1 MKDLNSVSLTGR
13 LTRDPNQYKTQDG
26 KSVSRFNLA
35 VNGYKDKA
43 DFISCCAFNKT
54 ADVINMYC
62 HKGSRIAINGSI
74 KTGMYESKQTGQAV
88 HTTDVFI
95 SQVVLLDTKKES
107 NQSTQDN
114 FYQNNSYSDQ
124 AFYDHEKNIMESYK
138 SDNYAVDDQDIQF

>member
-1 MKDLNSVSLTGR
+1 MDLNSVSLTGR
-13 LTRDPNQYKTQDG
+13 LTRDPDAYKTRDG

-74 KTGMYESKQTGQAV
+74 KTGMYESKQTGQTV
-88 HTTDVFI
+88 HTTDVFV
-95 SQVVLLDTKKES
+95 SQAVLLDTKKES
-107 NQSTQDN
+107 QQNTQHDN

-124 AFYDHEKNIMESYK
+124 EFYDHEKNIMDSYANN
-138 SDNYAVDDQDIQF
+138 NYGVDDKDIQF